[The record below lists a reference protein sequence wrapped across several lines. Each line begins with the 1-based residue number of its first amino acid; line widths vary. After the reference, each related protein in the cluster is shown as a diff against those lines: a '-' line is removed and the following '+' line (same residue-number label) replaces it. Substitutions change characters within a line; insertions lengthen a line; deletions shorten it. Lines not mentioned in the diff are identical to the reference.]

1 MQLKKHNFKTPPER
15 KPKWLRKG
23 IALLAAI
30 ATLAT
35 GGVVASTAYADGGG
49 GNQQAG
55 EGGAPSKNRDV
66 WWRYKDGALSNPNDV
81 TSGSFGPAW
90 DDNSV
95 KAAFNESGIK
105 VDVEGPAKIT
115 AARTQAYNECV
126 NNFHHRHPNEGDG
139 DCRVVAVGAMLGD
152 GGYHGTSWE
161 EAKASHWVTYWD
173 QYIKP
178 RSFTYA
184 GTVKYGVDTPFN
196 DNPGR
201 SVQSIMNGRVCGNEA
216 SCPADNKAVIPMLS
230 IVVIVLDK
238 YQPAPPI
245 QKFTP
250 TISTDAGHNGHHV
263 IQEGQ
268 SITDKVMVGVKQ
280 GDTWPKDEHGNNVSI
295 TAKGYYFTGPKD
307 VILNHRQY
315 TGDKTDA
322 AFQAYLNQIKN
333 AGGVQQLGDP
343 VTLTFNG
350 IGNQTATLDQ
360 KAPANTWGTWVF
372 DSKTSG
378 PVAGSVGGAVC
389 AHRMSSALRLSSSP
403 MRWKRPGEACSGS
416 PR

>member
-1 MQLKKHNFKTPPER
+1 MQLNKHNVETPPER
-15 KPKWLRKG
+15 KPKWLMKG

-35 GGVVASTAYADGGG
+35 GGVVASTAYAGGG
-49 GNQQAG
+49 GGEQGAG
-55 EGGAPSKNRDV
+55 GSGGPDGAPRV
-66 WWRYKDGALSNPNDV
+66 FWQYKDDA
-81 TSGSFGPAW
+81 SGSFGPAT
-90 DDNSV
+90 DINSV
-95 KAAFNESGIK
+95 KNAFAAAGVALHEDTGGMTPMTKAQAALNG
-105 VDVEGPAKIT
+105 
-115 AARTQAYNECV
+115 ARTECV
-126 NNFHHRHPNEGDG
+126 NGFHQRHPNEGDG

-152 GGYHGTSWE
+152 GGYHGNSWE
-161 EAKASHWVTYWD
+161 ESKASHWVSLWND
-173 QYIKP
+173 YIKP
-178 RSFTYA
+178 QKFNYA
-184 GTVKYGVDTPFN
+184 GTRGYYVDTAFE
-196 DNPGR
+196 DEPGM
-201 SVQSIMNGRVCGNEA
+201 SVQKIMNARVCNNA
-216 SCPADNKAVIPMLS
+216 DYCPVDNKAVIDKLS
-230 IVVIVLDK
+230 IVVIVLDR

-250 TISTDAGHNGHHV
+250 TISTSAPHV

-268 SITDKVMVGVKQ
+268 SITDNVTVGVKQ
-280 GDTWPKDEHGNNVSI
+280 GDSWPKDEHGNNVSI

-307 VILNHRQY
+307 VILNHRSY

-333 AGGVQQLGDP
+333 AGGVQQLGE
-343 VTLTFNG
+343 VTKTFNSPG
-350 IGNQTATLDQ
+350 QQTVSLDPQ

-403 MRWKRPGEACSGS
+403 MRWKRPAGACSGS

>member
-1 MQLKKHNFKTPPER
+1 MQLKKHNSKTPPER

-23 IALLAAI
+23 IALLTAV

-35 GGVVASTAYADGGG
+35 GGIIASTAYAGGGG
-49 GNQQAG
+49 GNEFTG
-55 EGGAPSKNRDV
+55 RGGTPSRNRDV
-66 WWRYKDGALSNPNDV
+66 WWTYKDQALSNPSDP
-81 TSGSFGPAW
+81 TSGSFGSAAT
-90 DDNSV
+90 DASV
-95 KAAFNESGIK
+95 YAAFNSAGIAI
-105 VDVEGPAKIT
+105 DNEGPAKIT
-115 AARTQAYNECV
+115 AARTEAYNECV
-126 NNFHHRHPNEGDG
+126 NGFHQRHPGEGDG

-152 GGYHGTSWE
+152 HYYHGTSWE
-161 EAKASHWVTYWD
+161 ESKEGNWVNYWNE
-173 QYIKP
+173 YIKP
-178 RSFTYA
+178 LKFYYA
-184 GTVKYGVDTPFN
+184 GTRHYYVDTAFN
-196 DNPGR
+196 DDPSR
-201 SVQSIMNGRVCGNEA
+201 SVQSIMNQRVCNNAGYCTAGN
-216 SCPADNKAVIPMLS
+216 VIDKLS

-238 YQPAPPI
+238 YHPAPPI

-250 TISTDAGHNGHHV
+250 TITTNAGHHV

-268 SITDKVMVGVKQ
+268 SITDNVTVGVKQ
-280 GDTWPKDEHGNNVSI
+280 GDTWPKDEHGNVSI

-307 VILNHRQY
+307 VILSHRQY

-350 IGNQTATLDQ
+350 IGNQTATLNK

-378 PVAGSVGGAVC
+378 PVAGSVGRRC
-389 AHRMSSALRLSSSP
+389 ALIGCP
-403 MRWKRPGEACSGS
+403 RPSGC
-416 PR
+416 RRVR

>member
-1 MQLKKHNFKTPPER
+1 MQLKKHNSKTPPER

-35 GGVVASTAYADGGG
+35 GGVVASTAYAGGGG
-49 GNQQAG
+49 GNQTAG
-55 EGGAPSKNRDV
+55 PGGTPSRSRDV
-66 WWRYKDGALSNPNDV
+66 WWAYKDQALSNPNDV

-90 DDNSV
+90 NDNSV
-95 KAAFNESGIK
+95 YAAFQAAGIK

-126 NNFHHRHPNEGDG
+126 NGFRQRHPKENTGSPNDG

-152 GGYHGTSWE
+152 GGYHGSSWQ
-161 EAKASHWVTYWD
+161 KDIASHWVTYWD

-178 RSFTYA
+178 VKRNYA
-184 GTVKYGVDTPFN
+184 GTRYYYVDTAFEDDPS
-196 DNPGR
+196 R
-201 SVQSIMNGRVCGNEA
+201 SVQSIMNERVCGNA
-216 SCPADNKAVIPMLS
+216 GNCPADNNAVIDKLS

-238 YQPAPPI
+238 YEPASPI

-250 TISTDAGHNGHHV
+250 TISTSAPHV

-268 SITDKVMVGVKQ
+268 SITDNVTVGVKP

-307 VILNHRQY
+307 LILSHRQY

-322 AFQAYLNQIKN
+322 AFQAYLTNIEK
-333 AGGVQQLGDP
+333 AGGKKLGE
-343 VTLTFNG
+343 VTTTFSSPG
-350 IGNQTATLDQ
+350 PQTASLDPQ
-360 KAPANTWGTWVF
+360 KAPANTWGTWVWLI
-372 DSKTSG
+372 DKNAIRK
-378 PVAGSVGGAVC
+378 PCVV
-389 AHRMSSALRLSSSP
+389 SA
-403 MRWKRPGEACSGS
+403 
-416 PR
+416 

>member
-1 MQLKKHNFKTPPER
+1 MQLKKHNSKTPPER

-35 GGVVASTAYADGGG
+35 GGVVASTAYAGGGG
-49 GNQQAG
+49 GNEQAG
-55 EGGAPSKNRDV
+55 EGGTPSRSRDV
-66 WWRYKDGALSNPNDV
+66 WWRYRDGALTNPSDP
-81 TSGSFGPAW
+81 TSGSFGPA
-90 DDNSV
+90 SV
-95 KAAFNESGIK
+95 DSSVYAAFAASGIK
-105 VDVEGPAKIT
+105 VDVDGPAKIT

-126 NNFHHRHPNEGDG
+126 SGFHARHPGEGDG

-152 GGYHGTSWE
+152 GTYHGTSWE
-161 EAKASHWVTYWD
+161 ESKASHWVTYWNAS
-173 QYIKP
+173 IKP
-178 RSFTYA
+178 LEFNYA
-184 GTVKYGVDTPFN
+184 GTVKYDVDTKFN
-196 DNPGR
+196 DDPSR
-201 SVQSIMNGRVCGNEA
+201 SVQSIMNERVCGNA
-216 SCPADNKAVIPMLS
+216 DSCPADNKAVIDKLS

-238 YQPAPPI
+238 YQPASPI

-250 TISTDAGHNGHHV
+250 TISTNAPHV

-268 SITDKVMVGVKQ
+268 SITDNVTVGVKQ
-280 GDTWPKDEHGNNVSI
+280 GDQWPKDEHGSNVSI

-307 VILNHRQY
+307 LILNQRQY

-322 AFQAYLNQIKN
+322 AFQAYLNQIRN

-350 IGNQTATLDQ
+350 IGNQTATLDR

>member
-49 GNQQAG
+49 GNQTAG

-81 TSGSFGPAW
+81 TSGSFGSAAV
-90 DDNSV
+90 DSSV
-95 KAAFNESGIK
+95 YAAFQASGIK
-105 VDVEGPAKIT
+105 VDVDGPAKIT

-126 NNFHHRHPNEGDG
+126 SNFHQRHPGEGDG

-152 GGYHGTSWE
+152 GVYHGTSWQ
-161 EAKASHWVTYWD
+161 KDISSHWVSVWD

-178 RSFTYA
+178 LEYNYA
-184 GTVKYGVDTPFN
+184 GTVKYDVNTPFN
-196 DNPGR
+196 DNPSR
-201 SVQSIMNGRVCGNEA
+201 SVQSIMNERVCGNA
-216 SCPADNKAVIPMLS
+216 GDCPADNNRIIDKLS

-238 YQPAPPI
+238 YQPAQPI

-250 TISTDAGHNGHHV
+250 TISTSAPHV

-268 SITDKVMVGVKQ
+268 SITDNVTVGVKQ

-307 VILNHRQY
+307 LILNQRQY
-315 TGDKTDA
+315 SGDKTDA

-333 AGGVQQLGDP
+333 AGGVQLGG
-343 VTLTFNG
+343 VMTKTFNSPG
-350 IGNQTATLDQ
+350 QQTVTLDQ
-360 KAPANTWGTWVF
+360 KAPANTWGTWVWF
-372 DSKTSG
+372 INKNAIRK
-378 PVAGSVGGAVC
+378 PYVV
-389 AHRMSSALRLSSSP
+389 SA
-403 MRWKRPGEACSGS
+403 
-416 PR
+416 